1 VFNLKLLSCAA
12 IASGACASFASASIT
27 SIWRWDSAGGSLAT
41 TLTQYSGIATLATG
55 SGTGTGATAAI
66 SPGLSNTQY
75 RYMLGDF
82 TQSQTTLGYVY
93 VTNLDG
99 GGNNMVSITRYEA
112 NSNDP
117 LGNMRTGTGGTTFNF
132 SFGWS
137 KNDDVYNDGTY
148 FYRNY
153 SASSGSTGATRYA
166 SFTDLVNNTNG
177 TVFNFNTTYG
187 FNDRF
192 FGFEGKIYR
201 TNTTGGAGGSVTGFA
216 VYNSFADLV
225 SGTVAS
231 TTNSSGVSWS
241 PADAFIAVPAPGAAA
256 LLGLAGLAGRRN
268 RQR

>member
-1 VFNLKLLSCAA
+1 MFNLKLLSCAA

-27 SIWRWDSAGGSLAT
+27 SIWRWDAPGLN
-41 TLTQYSGIATLATG
+41 LTEYSGISTVAT
-55 SGTGTGATAAI
+55 GTGTGTTAAI

-99 GGNNMVSITRYEA
+99 GGNNMVSITRYA
-112 NSNDP
+112 AQANDP
-117 LGNMRTGTGGTTFNF
+117 LGNMRTGTDGTTFNF

-153 SASSGSTGATRYA
+153 SGATSTGATRYS
-166 SFTDLVNNTNG
+166 SFSDLMSNTNG
-177 TVFNFNTTYG
+177 TLFNFAFSGGYNLT
-187 FNDRF
+187 DRF

-201 TNTTGGAGGSVTGFA
+201 TNTGGPGGSVNGFA
-216 VYNSFADLV
+216 MYNNFAALV

-231 TTNSSGVSWS
+231 TTNTSSGVNWS
-241 PADAFIAVPAPGAAA
+241 QGDMFIAVPTPGAMA
-256 LLGLAGLAGRRN
+256 LVGLAGLVSRR
-268 RQR
+268 RKA